1 MLQHMHVISSI
12 DYKVQPIFLPF
23 SEPPESSQSI
33 NGSDDKQRSG
43 YRTKP
48 KIDRSA
54 KRTKKHNQ
62 WLVFIFPLESSRVM
76 RAVLQRVARAGVSVD
91 DKVVSSIGK
100 GVCVLVGI
108 GVDDNEADIDY
119 MVRKILT
126 LRVFDD
132 GQIMWKKSVQ
142 DLDFEL
148 LCGSKPDF
156 HASMKTAEANE
167 MYTKFLQKLGKAY
180 KPEKIKDGV
189 FGAMMMVDIVNDG
202 PVTIELDS
210 RKFSYDDRQ

>member
-1 MLQHMHVISSI
+1 
-12 DYKVQPIFLPF
+12 
-23 SEPPESSQSI
+23 
-33 NGSDDKQRSG
+33 
-43 YRTKP
+43 
-48 KIDRSA
+48 
-54 KRTKKHNQ
+54 
-62 WLVFIFPLESSRVM
+62 M

-100 GVCVLVGI
+100 GICVLVGI

-119 MVRKILT
+119 MVRKLLT
-126 LRVFDD
+126 LRVFED
-132 GQIMWKKSVQ
+132 GQVMWKKSVQ
-142 DLDFEL
+142 DLDYEL
-148 LCGSKPDF
+148 LCVSQFTLFAKTTKGSKPDF

-167 MYTKFLQKLGKAY
+167 MYTKFLHKLGKAY